1 MTKVGRER
9 PWRVRVRRSRHL
21 VLYWSNGKLVI
32 RNYATSAV
40 AEATPFICRLLDCCG
55 GWTTLRDLGA
65 ALGLGPS
72 RLLLQVIQRLRVHSF
87 LQQADKPIDPREGA
101 MRALDQWNPE
111 AGLFHTATKHV
122 RYWSPQEAARRWRVR
137 ANDPMPSPVKS
148 YRGASRIKLPPVGAG
163 EFATLAR
170 ERRTWRR
177 FSAAPVAVN
186 ELASLLGLSVGVQK
200 WVRVGRRNLPLKT
213 SPSGGARHPIEAY
226 IVVRNV
232 RGLAK
237 GLYHY
242 HAGQHAMERLG
253 RAPSAD
259 RLASYMPASRHFL
272 GASAFVFF
280 TAVLQRQL
288 WRYPYSRAYRA
299 ALIEVGHV
307 GQTFCLA
314 AAALKLAPFSLMG
327 LVDALIER
335 DLGIDGITETVLYAA
350 GVGRP
355 PTGSTW
361 APRSRGTLPVRPNPR
376 LK

>member
-1 MTKVGRER
+1 M
-9 PWRVRVRRSRHL
+9 RVRRSPHL
-21 VLYWSNGKLVI
+21 VLYWSYGRLVV

-40 AEATPFICRLLDCCG
+40 AEATPFICRLLDCCPE
-55 GWTTLRDLGA
+55 WRTVDDIRA
-65 ALGLGPS
+65 ALGVGPS
-72 RLLLQVIQRLRVHSF
+72 PLLLQLIQRLRARSF
-87 LQQADKPIDPREGA
+87 LQQAGPPLDPREQA
-101 MRALDQWNPE
+101 MAALDQWNPE
-111 AGLFHTATKHV
+111 AGFFHTATKHV
-122 RYWSPQEAARRWRVR
+122 RYWSPQESARRWRLR
-137 ANDPMPSPVKS
+137 ADDPMPSPVKS
-148 YRGASRIKLPPVGAG
+148 YRGASRIKLPPVGGG
-163 EFATLAR
+163 EFTTLAR

-177 FSAAPVAVN
+177 FSPAPIAVD

-200 WVRVGRRNLPLKT
+200 WVRVGRREVSLKT
-213 SPSGGARHPIEAY
+213 SPSGGARHPVEAY
-226 IVVRNV
+226 VVVRNV

-253 RAPSAD
+253 RAPSAQ
-259 RLASYMPASRHFL
+259 RLASYMPASGHFL

-280 TAVLQRQL
+280 TAVLERQL

-299 ALIEVGHV
+299 ALIEAGHV

-314 AAALKLAPFSLMG
+314 ATALKLAPFSLMG

>member
-1 MTKVGRER
+1 
-9 PWRVRVRRSRHL
+9 
-21 VLYWSNGKLVI
+21 
-32 RNYATSAV
+32 
-40 AEATPFICRLLDCCG
+40 
-55 GWTTLRDLGA
+55 
-65 ALGLGPS
+65 
-72 RLLLQVIQRLRVHSF
+72 
-87 LQQADKPIDPREGA
+87 

-137 ANDPMPSPVKS
+137 ANDPMPSPLKS
-148 YRGASRIKLPPVGAG
+148 YRGASRIKLPPVGDRG
-163 EFATLAR
+163 ICDPCPG
-170 ERRTWRR
+170 
-177 FSAAPVAVN
+177 AANV
-186 ELASLLGLSVGVQK
+186 ASLLVGACRRK
-200 WVRVGRRNLPLKT
+200 RAGFSARTERWCAEWVRVGRRNLPLKT

-232 RGLAK
+232 RGLAR
-237 GLYHY
+237 GCITITLANMRWSVSGALPRPSVSPLTCPP
-242 HAGQHAMERLG
+242 AGTSSVRRRSCSL
-253 RAPSAD
+253 R
-259 RLASYMPASRHFL
+259 
-272 GASAFVFF
+272 
-280 TAVLQRQL
+280 AVLKRQL

-361 APRSRGTLPVRPNPR
+361 APRSRGTLPVRLNPR

>member
-1 MTKVGRER
+1 
-9 PWRVRVRRSRHL
+9 
-21 VLYWSNGKLVI
+21 
-32 RNYATSAV
+32 
-40 AEATPFICRLLDCCG
+40 
-55 GWTTLRDLGA
+55 
-65 ALGLGPS
+65 
-72 RLLLQVIQRLRVHSF
+72 
-87 LQQADKPIDPREGA
+87 

-111 AGLFHTATKHV
+111 AGFFHTATKHV
-122 RYWSPQEAARRWRVR
+122 RYWSPQVAARHWRAR
-137 ANDPMPSPVKS
+137 ADDPMPSPLKS
-148 YRGASRIKLPPVGAG
+148 YRGASRVKLAPIGDG

-177 FSAAPVAVN
+177 FSSAPVAVN
-186 ELASLLGLSVGVQK
+186 ELASVLGLSVGVQK
-200 WVRVGRRNLPLKT
+200 WVRVGGRNLPLKT

-226 IVVRNV
+226 VVVRNV
-232 RGLAK
+232 RGLEK

-253 RAPSAD
+253 RAPSAA
-259 RLASYMPASRHFL
+259 RLASYMPASEYFL
-272 GASAFVFF
+272 GASALVFF
-280 TAVLQRQL
+280 TAVLERQL

-299 ALIEVGHV
+299 ALIEAGHV

-314 AAALKLAPFSLMG
+314 ATALKLAPFSLMG

-335 DLGIDGITETVLYAA
+335 DLGIDGISETVLYAA

-376 LK
+376 MK